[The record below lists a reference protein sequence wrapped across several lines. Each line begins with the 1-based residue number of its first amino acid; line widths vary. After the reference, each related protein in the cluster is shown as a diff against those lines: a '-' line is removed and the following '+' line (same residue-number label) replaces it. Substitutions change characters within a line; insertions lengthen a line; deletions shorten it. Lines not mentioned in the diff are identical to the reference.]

1 MGKDYVLVR
10 GKFFI
15 FSFLFSYLT
24 NMLNMLLNGKGTHF
38 GYNLFNVPRNSEE
51 LPGENF

>member
-1 MGKDYVLVR
+1 
-10 GKFFI
+10 
-15 FSFLFSYLT
+15 
-24 NMLNMLLNGKGTHF
+24 MLNMLLNGKGTHF